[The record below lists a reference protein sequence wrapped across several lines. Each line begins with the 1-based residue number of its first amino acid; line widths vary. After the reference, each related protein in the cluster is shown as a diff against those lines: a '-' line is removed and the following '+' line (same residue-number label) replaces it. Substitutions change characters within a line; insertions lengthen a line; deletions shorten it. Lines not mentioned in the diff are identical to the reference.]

1 MTRNN
6 RQQRKNRNGA
16 RRSGSCAYCHK
27 AGHYARDKQRQITC
41 PVLFAA
47 EERKKRP
54 APSKILTVQ
63 PRKALST
70 AKLTE
75 ALDNGTLVS
84 ECTYKGRTNRSRPP
98 AIVTQFSGLDFSSDD
113 DSPSPTDHPNVEWR
127 CKLTY
132 GSGSTASMKAELL
145 ELQAELDCLN
155 CKQSWRRLTLI
166 PPNPGQMRATSRIL
180 RKRSKSS
187 KRNSLKPSTIHKQK
201 GKTVHKV
208 LFVFNLQN

>member
-1 MTRNN
+1 MVVTNHNHTQQLSNQFNYYIIMTRNN
-6 RQQRKNRNGA
+6 RRQQTKNRNGA

-27 AGHYARDKQRQITC
+27 DGHYARDKQRQITC

-75 ALDNGTLVS
+75 ALDNGTLVAK
-84 ECTYKGRTNRSRPP
+84 CTYKGRTNRSRPP

-145 ELQAELDCLN
+145 ELQAELAQAN
-155 CKQSWRRLTLI
+155 ANPTKSWADAGDIQDLEEKI
-166 PPNPGQMRATSRIL
+166 EE
-180 RKRSKSS
+180 
-187 KRNSLKPSTIHKQK
+187 LKAQ
-201 GKTVHKV
+201 
-208 LFVFNLQN
+208 LA